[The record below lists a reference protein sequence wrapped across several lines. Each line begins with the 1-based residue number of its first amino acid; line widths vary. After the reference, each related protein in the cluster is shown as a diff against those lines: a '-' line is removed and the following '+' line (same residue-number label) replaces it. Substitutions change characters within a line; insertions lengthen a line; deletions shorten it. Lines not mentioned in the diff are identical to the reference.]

1 VVDRVTLKALLRPP
15 ALMRLQAPKHH
26 FCPTSDC
33 PVVYF
38 GRDDVFRR
46 DDILVPVFQKE
57 PEGDRTVCYCFAVT
71 EGEIRC
77 ELQATGHS
85 TASERITVLVQ
96 AGRCA
101 CEVRNPQGS
110 CCLGNVASVT
120 TEAMVRARPPEALHR
135 H

>member
-1 VVDRVTLKALLRPP
+1 VVDGITLKALLQPP
-15 ALMRLQAPKHH
+15 ALMRLHAPRHH

-38 GRDDVFRR
+38 GRDEVFRR
-46 DDILVPVFQKE
+46 DDVLVPVFQKE
-57 PEGDRTVCYCFAVT
+57 PEGNRTVCYCFAVT
-71 EGEIRC
+71 EDDIRC
-77 ELQATGHS
+77 ELESTGHS

-96 AGRCA
+96 ADRCA

-120 TEAMVRARPPEALHR
+120 TEAMVRARRPA
-135 H
+135 